1 MISANFQFPQ
11 PWVTPMGP
19 GSGGIGGIFGKVGSG
34 IENAAKSVVDN
45 NQVATGI
52 RDVFSSFKGAGGTPA
67 PGGAI
72 GAPASDS
79 FLQGGAPSAGAGS
92 GIKQGLSEIGG
103 GLLSGAENG
112 ALFGGIISAAVN
124 GYEVVTGKEQLSQ
137 AAGGVTADTA
147 DGAVSGVAGAAMSGI
162 ALAAAGAL
170 GLTAGLP
177 LTLLG
182 LAAGFGGAFLGNT
195 LFKGSGIYDD
205 IKNAVTQFFGGTSAP
220 GSANPIGGPFPR
232 PTPMPMPVPVT
243 LSQGRTLPTSR
254 SN

>member
-1 MISANFQFPQ
+1 MISADFQFPK
-11 PWVTPMGP
+11 PWITPMGP
-19 GSGGIGGIFGKVGSG
+19 SSGGIGGIFGKVGSG

-45 NQVATGI
+45 DQVATGI

-67 PGGAI
+67 PGGAS

-79 FLQGGAPSAGAGS
+79 FLQGGAASAGS
-92 GIKQGLSEIGG
+92 GSGLKQGLSEIGG
-103 GLLSGAENG
+103 GLLSGAEHG
-112 ALFGGIISAAVN
+112 ALFGGLISAAIN

-147 DGAVSGVAGAAMSGI
+147 DGAVSGVAGAAVSGI
-162 ALAAAGAL
+162 AIAAAGAL

-182 LAAGFGGAFLGNT
+182 VAAGLGGAFLGNT

-205 IKNAVTQFFGGTSAP
+205 IKNAVTRFFGGTSAP
-220 GSANPIGGPFPR
+220 GSTSPIGRPCPVPIPMPR
-232 PTPMPMPVPVT
+232 PLTN
-243 LSQGRTLPTSR
+243 R
-254 SN
+254 